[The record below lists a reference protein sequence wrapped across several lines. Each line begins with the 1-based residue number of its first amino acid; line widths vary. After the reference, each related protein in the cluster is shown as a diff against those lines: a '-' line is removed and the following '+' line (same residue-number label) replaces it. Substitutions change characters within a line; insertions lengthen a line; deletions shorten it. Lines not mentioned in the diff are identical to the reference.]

1 MKSFI
6 SEPVPRSAG
15 VVQCYILRVKK
26 GVTSLYPQ
34 YLLHMKD
41 FDDKFLLAAKKRGQ
55 NKTSNYLICMDPENL
70 DRSGENY
77 VGKLRSNFWG
87 TEFVFCKCA
96 EFPLSF
102 HYKVDHGVEASILLM
117 CIFGT
122 RTDDRGQNPKTV
134 DPEFEPTLVK
144 NVRKELGVALYAS
157 NVLGSRGPRKM
168 RVAVPEVK
176 RDGKIMT
183 WQPRMFLLLLHVFKL

>member
-1 MKSFI
+1 MYLQVYLPLSLPHTFSHVPPNITATISITSSNTKRFI

-15 VVQCYILRVKK
+15 IVQCYILRVKK

-87 TEFVFCKCA
+87 TEFVFC
-96 EFPLSF
+96 E
-102 HYKVDHGVEASILLM
+102 
-117 CIFGT
+117 
-122 RTDDRGQNPKTV
+122 
-134 DPEFEPTLVK
+134 
-144 NVRKELGVALYAS
+144 
-157 NVLGSRGPRKM
+157 
-168 RVAVPEVK
+168 
-176 RDGKIMT
+176 
-183 WQPRMFLLLLHVFKL
+183 